1 MKFINMNKIKK
12 ALVMASAVFVVFSC
26 EDPDKAPIV
35 TFDSAGHGAY
45 PRLVEEIGERNVDL
59 FNLSGSQ
66 YQYSV
71 EFVDE
76 KKGELVAEYF
86 LTLSYSDANDASKS
100 VSDIQLRSWS
110 ASEFAPS
117 ADGYKGVANIVIKAT
132 DLIAAVGR
140 TEADIESSDQFNVKG
155 TVVMKNGAVF
165 TGANS
170 SASVEGS
177 AFRGHFDFQ
186 LPAVCPSDL
195 AGTHAYST
203 IPWCDGS
210 VTETGTVT
218 WTAVSSGVYELSDF
232 AMGAYFPCYGA
243 TATLPGGS
251 LKVQDICNRIFPVG
265 TSRWGETYF
274 FNSVSVSG
282 ADLTIDWENDYGE
295 AGVTTLTREGG
306 ANWPALVN

>member
-1 MKFINMNKIKK
+1 MT
-12 ALVMASAVFVVFSC
+12 LAVFVVFSC

-59 FNLSGSQ
+59 FNLSSTQ

-76 KKGELVAEYF
+76 KKGGNVAEYI
-86 LTLSYSDANDASKS
+86 LTLDYIDANDASKS
-100 VSDIQLRSWS
+100 VSDIQFRSWS
-110 ASEFAPS
+110 AGDFSPS
-117 ADGYKGVANIVIKAT
+117 AEGYKGVANVVVKAT
-132 DLIAAVGR
+132 DMIAAAGR
-140 TEADIESSDQFNVKG
+140 TEADIESSDQFNIRG
-155 TVVMKNGAVF
+155 TLIMKDGAVF
-165 TGANS
+165 TGVNS
-170 SASVEGS
+170 SAAVQGA
-177 AFRGHFDFQ
+177 AFRGHFDFE
-186 LPAVCPSDL
+186 LPAICPSNL

-203 IPWCDGS
+203 IPWCDAT
-210 VTETGTVT
+210 VTETGSVT
-218 WTAVSSGVYELSDF
+218 WTATSSGVYGLSDF
-232 AMGAYFPCYGA
+232 SMGAYFPCYGP

-251 LKVQDICNRIFPVG
+251 LKIQDICNRIFPTG
-265 TSRWGETYF
+265 TSRWGETYW

-306 ANWPALVN
+306 ANWPALTN